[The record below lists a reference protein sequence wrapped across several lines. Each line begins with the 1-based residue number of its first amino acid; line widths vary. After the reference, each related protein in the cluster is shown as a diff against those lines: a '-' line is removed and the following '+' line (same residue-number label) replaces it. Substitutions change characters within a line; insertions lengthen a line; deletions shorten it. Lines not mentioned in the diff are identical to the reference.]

1 MGICFSFLLCAATI
15 IIIAIIIIAAKEL
28 LATVDALRALPD
40 SVLMMVMMVVV
51 MVMIVERGMYGGSG
65 GEWTFLEKT
74 AQKEKVHEDG
84 GVYILSVVTE
94 LMKSKELNCANY
106 HRNELWPGGFW

>member
-1 MGICFSFLLCAATI
+1 
-15 IIIAIIIIAAKEL
+15 
-28 LATVDALRALPD
+28 
-40 SVLMMVMMVVV
+40 MMVMMVVMMV
-51 MVMIVERGMYGGSG
+51 VVMVMMVVMVVMMMMVMIVERGMYGGSG

-106 HRNELWPGGFW
+106 HRNELWPGGLW

>member
-1 MGICFSFLLCAATI
+1 
-15 IIIAIIIIAAKEL
+15 
-28 LATVDALRALPD
+28 
-40 SVLMMVMMVVV
+40 MMM

-94 LMKSKELNCANY
+94 QMKSKELNCANY
-106 HRNELWPGGFW
+106 HRNELWPGGLW